1 MNCTLRNHVLAL
13 ASICVVV
20 EAFVGAAAHAAPDR
34 STMPVPGPVK
44 PFTIVAPVE
53 LKLANGIRVFFIE
66 RKRAPVIDV
75 VATVDA
81 GGLDDP
87 QDRYGLA
94 SFTAQML
101 TEGAG
106 DRGAI
111 AFADAQAAIAAQVYA
126 NADFDFATVGV
137 HVGSAHFK
145 DAAALVADALV
156 RPRFEEADWARVQHN
171 TFGYMTYIAQDPNT
185 LANLAEAR
193 ALWGPDHRRGTSLGG
208 TPKTLV
214 ATTTVDLKAFH
225 AAHFRPDT
233 TTLIVVGD
241 TDKATVHKVLDEA
254 IGRWTVTGMTPTRAS
269 TKPPLVPTRR
279 SVVAVNL
286 PGAAQ
291 TILTMVAP
299 IPSDTQ
305 RYSADVNVLNTLF
318 GGSFS
323 SRLNLN
329 LREQHHYSYGAHSHF
344 SIERSG
350 GFLSAGA
357 PVDTAHTGEALH
369 EMLVE
374 LDAIIQPA
382 TVDEVARARNNM
394 ALSFPSGFGSG
405 RALVGLWA
413 DVVSARIDPKRVE
426 RFVDETLKIDVA
438 AVQAA
443 AKRLINP
450 DAVTV
455 IAVGDLDVI
464 GASLREKGPLTTITA
479 DDLLPG
485 MAEAAAS
492 FGGPPG

>member
-1 MNCTLRNHVLAL
+1 MKSSVNLRNLL
-13 ASICVVV
+13 ASIVVV
-20 EAFVGAAAHAAPDR
+20 GSFVAAAPHAAPDR
-34 STMPVPGPVK
+34 SKMPVPGPVK

-53 LKLANGIRVFFIE
+53 LKLKNGIRVFFIE
-66 RKRAPVIDV
+66 RKRAPLIDV

-81 GGLDDP
+81 GALDDP

-106 DRGAI
+106 DKGAI
-111 AFADAQAAIAAQVYA
+111 AFADAQAAIAAEVYA
-126 NADFDFATVGV
+126 GAEFDFATVGV

-145 DAAALVADALV
+145 EAAALFADALM
-156 RPRFEEADWARVQHN
+156 RPRFEDADWARVQQN
-171 TFGYMTYIAQDPNT
+171 TFGYMTYVAQDPNT
-185 LANLAEAR
+185 LANLASSR
-193 ALWGPDHRRGTSLGG
+193 ALWGRDNRRGTNLNG

-214 ATTTVDLKAFH
+214 ATKAAELKAFH

-233 TTLIVVGD
+233 TTLVVVGD
-241 TDKATVHKVLDEA
+241 ADKATVQQVLDDA
-254 IGRWTVTGMTPTRAS
+254 LGSWTATGKAPTPAV
-269 TKPPLVPTRR
+269 TKPPLVPTKR
-279 SVVAVNL
+279 SVVAVNM

-291 TILTMVAP
+291 TILSMVAP
-299 IPSDTQ
+299 IPQDTQ

-329 LREQHHYSYGAHSHF
+329 LREKHHYSYGAHSHF

-369 EMLVE
+369 EMWSE
-374 LDAIIQPA
+374 LDALAKPA
-382 TVDEVARARNNM
+382 TDDEVARARNNM
-394 ALSFPSGFGSG
+394 ALSFPSGFANG

-438 AVQAA
+438 AVSAA
-443 AKRLINP
+443 AKRLIKP

-464 GASLREKGPLTTITA
+464 GAGLKDSGPVTTLTA

-485 MAEAAAS
+485 MAEAGAAL
-492 FGGPPG
+492 GGPPG